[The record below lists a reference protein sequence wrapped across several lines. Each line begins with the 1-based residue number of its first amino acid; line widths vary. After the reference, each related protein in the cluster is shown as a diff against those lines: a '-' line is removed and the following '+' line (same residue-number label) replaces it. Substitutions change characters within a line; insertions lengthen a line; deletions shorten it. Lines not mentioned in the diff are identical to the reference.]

1 MGKTTF
7 SECGRFDGDNFFQLI
22 KGRLDERARRIV
34 AAAVAQ
40 SFPYGGITAVSVS
53 SGISRSAIHDGIH
66 DLAEP
71 EPSAKDNGE
80 RRLRRPGG
88 GRKPVLSTDPS
99 IRDDIEKLVQPHV
112 RGNPMSPLQW
122 VSKSMMKIK
131 DALVAAGH
139 SVSDVTVGKVLREMG
154 YTLQSCKKSHEGG
167 DSPFRDEQFRHIA
180 KTSEEFLKRKDP
192 VISVD
197 TKKKELIGNYRN
209 AGREYRP
216 KGDPV
221 EVNVHDFL
229 GKGGRATPYGIY
241 DIGKNEGFVNVGI
254 GPDTAEFSVESIGRW
269 WREMGKE
276 RYPRAKRIYVTAD
289 GGGSNGSRCRLWK
302 KKLQDFADATGLSV
316 SVSHFP
322 PGTSKWNK
330 IEHRLFSFIAANW
343 RGRPLTSLA
352 VVVNLISNTT
362 NSTNLKVRAVV
373 SKSRYKTGVEVSE
386 EEMKS
391 LAIKCDAFHPEWN
404 YTIKPRKKRGAKSR
418 HG

>member
-7 SECGRFDGDNFFQLI
+7 SDCGRFDGDNFFSLLD
-22 KGRLDERARRIV
+22 GRLDERARRLV

-40 SFPYGGITAVSVS
+40 SFPYGGITAVSRS
-53 SGISRSAIHDGIH
+53 SGIPRSVIHDGIH
-66 DLAEP
+66 DLAAP
-71 EPSAKDNGE
+71 EPHPKNCGG

-88 GRKPVLSTDPS
+88 GRKSILSTDPS

-112 RGNPMSPLQW
+112 RGNPVSPLVW
-122 VSKSMMKIK
+122 ISKSLMEIK
-131 DALVAAGH
+131 AALVDAGH
-139 SVSDVTVGKVLREMG
+139 RVSDVTVGKVLREMG
-154 YTLQSCKKSHEGG
+154 YALQSCKKAHEGG

-180 KTSEEFLKRKDP
+180 KTSENFLKRKDP

-197 TKKKELIGNYRN
+197 TKKKELIGNYKN
-209 AGREYRP
+209 AGREYHP
-216 KGDPV
+216 KGEPV
-221 EVNVHDFL
+221 EVNVHDFM
-229 GKGGRATPYGIY
+229 GKGGRATPYGVY

-254 GPDTAEFSVESIGRW
+254 GPDTAEFSVESIGLW
-269 WREMGKE
+269 WRDMGRV
-276 RYPRAKRIYVTAD
+276 RYPQAKRILITAD

-330 IEHRLFSFIAANW
+330 IEHRLFSFITANW

-352 VVVNLISNTT
+352 VVVKLISNTT
-362 NSTNLKVRAVV
+362 NSTNLKVKAVV
-373 SKSRYKTGVEVSE
+373 SKSRYRTGVEVTE

-391 LAIKCDAFHPEWN
+391 LCITYDKFHPEWN
-404 YTIKPRKKRGAKSR
+404 YTIKPRRKRKAASR
-418 HG
+418 QK